1 MTLQEVKLY
10 LRVDNDDEDTLIQ
23 SLINTSIEMVQDI
36 LRFDLTEYE
45 TIPELINQAM
55 LFIIST
61 LHESRQVGNGNEIK
75 MSELISTVKLMLE
88 PYRKKVW

>member
-23 SLINTSIEMVQDI
+23 SLINTSVEMVQDI
-36 LRFDLTEYE
+36 LRFELTEYE
-45 TIPELINQAM
+45 TIPEIITQAM
-55 LFIIST
+55 LFIVST
-61 LHESRQVGNGNEIK
+61 LYESRQVGNGNEIK
-75 MSELISTVKLMLE
+75 INDLISTVKLMLE